1 MDNDGLPI
9 VGPNVDFT
17 QVLLLWHL
25 RFIYTVD
32 LALPAP

>member
-17 QVLLLWHL
+17 QVLLLWHCNHL
-25 RFIYTVD
+25 YNYRQK
-32 LALPAP
+32 

>member
-17 QVLLLWHL
+17 QVLLLWH
-25 RFIYTVD
+25 FVTIYNHRQE
-32 LALPAP
+32 